1 MISDAATDLVQV
13 RTRSGDAV
21 DITGREAIEVF
32 QDGASI
38 ALEDHIVVGL
48 CIGPADGGDGR
59 VHPTDDIDR
68 WSRNDGRG
76 TGVDAV
82 VVVDPGA

>member
-1 MISDAATDLVQV
+1 MISDAATDLIKM
-13 RTRSGDAV
+13 RTGSGNGI
-21 DITGREAIEVF
+21 DITTGEAIEVF

-48 CIGPADGGDGR
+48 CIGPTDGGDGR
-59 VHPTDDIDR
+59 VHPTDDIHR

-76 TGVDAV
+76 TGIDAV